1 MYAALGRRLCEAKDT
16 HASVEVIKDLKQ
28 KMRDRVPSLDEVKA
42 LFPEIIYTDN
52 VTRQRKLVKYILV
65 GLDQATP
72 SPVVV
77 DYEQMTIEH
86 LASQSLLGQ
95 GEFSESLVGQ
105 LGNLLLVSD
114 ELNTK
119 LKDKPF
125 KDKKQ
130 ILLDSGFKLPDEM
143 KSAATW
149 GAAEIRLR
157 TQTLAERAYN
167 GTWKL

>member
-1 MYAALGRRLCEAKDT
+1 
-16 HASVEVIKDLKQ
+16 
-28 KMRDRVPSLDEVKA
+28 
-42 LFPEIIYTDN
+42 
-52 VTRQRKLVKYILV
+52 
-65 GLDQATP
+65 
-72 SPVVV
+72 
-77 DYEQMTIEH
+77 MTIEH
-86 LASQSLLGQ
+86 LASQSLIGQ

-114 ELNTK
+114 ELNAK

-130 ILLDSGFKLPDEM
+130 ILSDSGFKLVEEM
-143 KSAATW
+143 KAAATW

-167 GTWKL
+167 DVWKL